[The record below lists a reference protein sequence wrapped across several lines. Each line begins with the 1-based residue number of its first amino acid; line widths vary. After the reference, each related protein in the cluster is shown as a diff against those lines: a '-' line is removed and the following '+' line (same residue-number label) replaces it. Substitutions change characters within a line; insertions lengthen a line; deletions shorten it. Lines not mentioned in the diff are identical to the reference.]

1 MVAFPSLKRRYPR
14 KNPLSPTLNVI
25 LISSKKVADSFKKWI
40 KSLENASAKQIKEK
54 QKLYQMINRTKTRKE
69 IDLSFELE
77 TSENEIL
84 DYVSIISNEMNE
96 IFAISYQNQKRIH
109 LKLILRNLV
118 QSLQMLSVP

>member
-1 MVAFPSLKRRYPR
+1 
-14 KNPLSPTLNVI
+14 
-25 LISSKKVADSFKKWI
+25 
-40 KSLENASAKQIKEK
+40 
-54 QKLYQMINRTKTRKE
+54 MINRTKTRKE